1 MRAAM
6 RACTRGR
13 NRLAAREDAPGAKK
27 GANRNVRAHASVATT
42 DTSRSASQGADP
54 YFVEDKRPI
63 VLFDGVCNMCNGGV
77 NFILDWDKNQR
88 LRFGALQSEAGRKLL
103 ERCGRSPDDISSIVL
118 VEEKTHHL
126 KSDAILR
133 IAQACDMPL
142 AVASS
147 MMFLFPAFFRDG
159 VYDVVANNR
168 YSVLGIRD
176 TCRLSDDSFADRF
189 VQ

>member
-1 MRAAM
+1 M

-13 NRLAAREDAPGAKK
+13 TRLAAREGEG
-27 GANRNVRAHASVATT
+27 GANKSAKRRARAHASVAPT
-42 DTSRSASQGADP
+42 DASRSMSQEADP
-54 YFVEDKRPI
+54 YFAEDKRPI

-77 NFILDWDKNQR
+77 NFILDWDKNKR

-103 ERCGRSPDDISSIVL
+103 ERCGRNPDDISSIVL

-176 TCRLSDDSFADRF
+176 SCRLSDDSFADRF

>member
-1 MRAAM
+1 MRSCGRRTAGISVREAAGDPN
-6 RACTRGR
+6 GR
-13 NRLAAREDAPGAKK
+13 PNRHVHAQ
-27 GANRNVRAHASVATT
+27 ASVAPAGTSS
-42 DTSRSASQGADP
+42 SRSQEADP
-54 YFVEDKRPI
+54 YFAEDKRPI

-77 NFILDWDKNQR
+77 NFILDWDKTKR
-88 LRFGALQSEAGRKLL
+88 LRFGALQSEAGRNLL

-118 VEEKTHHL
+118 VEEKEHHL

-142 AVASS
+142 PVASS
-147 MMFLFPAFFRDG
+147 LMFLFPAFFRDG

-168 YSVLGIRD
+168 YSVLGTRD